1 MYVHVYSKMKK
12 KYGLTDLVTIQVLRL
27 WEGKCILF
35 KIPTEGPKKV
45 YHSKFVGFFFLIF
58 TEGPKKFIIQNF
70 LDFFLK
76 FLNKTHFIFV
86 YLQKKFSQIH

>member
-1 MYVHVYSKMKK
+1 MYVHVHSKMKK

-35 KIPTEGPKKV
+35 KIP
-45 YHSKFVGFFFLIF
+45 